1 MNKSKKTY
9 SCKLIFAMMIF
20 LSVISLKK
28 DVCSQEAQTGL
39 FSKWYWSQP
48 SPTGNLLK
56 SIHFT
61 NHNSG
66 FAAGDLGAIIKT
78 TDGGDKWNVCQ
89 SATSEDLNEISFL
102 NETTGFAAGN
112 SGTILKTTDCGNNWF
127 NISYH
132 SKVSF
137 YDIQFCDKLTGYAS
151 GLNGIIIKSTDT
163 GNSWF
168 TLYTGESS
176 ALFCISFLNDSVGAA
191 GGYNVLLKTTNG
203 GLNWTKQNLNQNFT
217 GAIKGVTY
225 IDENT
230 ICAAGD
236 LPGGVFIKTTD
247 GGNNWNLTYL
257 GLPYLF
263 GGSVDLIRGMSFIN
277 SNTGFIVTD
286 FATILK
292 TTDSG
297 ISWKRD
303 SSFRPSYA
311 KLSVMYDVN
320 ISSQEK
326 ISICGG
332 GGSVF
337 ISDNAGEDW
346 IVKSGYKNSL
356 RECKFADSK
365 TGIAAGEKG
374 EFLKTTDGGLTWMS
388 CNHFTGKFLNTV
400 FSINEKIYYAAGDSG
415 IIFRTSDGGIHWSDL
430 TNYKKYDIQSIY
442 FIDENTG
449 VAAGGYQDGERAF
462 IYKTTNAG
470 VNWFEAYDSLGLGEL
485 NSLIFINNTLGF
497 CAGNNGNILRT
508 FDGGYSWE
516 SENIFPEN
524 LYSVNFNDPKNGLI
538 SCENGLILKTTNG
551 GDNWDYIISGSY
563 VNLYSIKYLSE
574 DIAIAAGEKGTL
586 LYSYNGGISWQK
598 EFSITK
604 NDIHSVEYNFNDKIF
619 AAGDYGTLINSGI
632 YDPKVYASTYKEYRN
647 TESLMIQNYPNP
659 FNPATVIRY
668 KLKGI
673 NDFINIKVYSADG
686 KEVAVLINERMS
698 PGLHSVRFDIH
709 ETGTD
714 LPSGIYFYRLS
725 INDRISG
732 VGRMAF
738 IK

>member
-1 MNKSKKTY
+1 
-9 SCKLIFAMMIF
+9 MMIF
-20 LSVISLKK
+20 LSVISLRK
-28 DVCSQEAQTGL
+28 DVYSQEAQTGL

-56 SIHFT
+56 SIHFI
-61 NHNSG
+61 NHDTG
-66 FAAGDLGAIIKT
+66 FAAGELGVIIKT
-78 TDGGDKWNVCQ
+78 TDGGDKWDVCR
-89 SATSEDLNEISFL
+89 SATSEDLNEITFL

-127 NISYH
+127 NVSYH

-176 ALFCISFLNDSVGAA
+176 ALFCISFLNESVGVA

-203 GLNWTKQNLNQNFT
+203 GLNWTGQNLNQNFT

-236 LPGGVFIKTTD
+236 LPAGVFIKTTD
-247 GGNNWNLTYL
+247 GGNNWILTSF

-263 GGSVDLIRGMSFIN
+263 GGSADLVRDMSFKN

-311 KLSVMYDVN
+311 KISVMYDVN
-320 ISSQEK
+320 ILSQEK
-326 ISICGG
+326 IKICGG
-332 GGSVF
+332 GGTVF
-337 ISDNAGEDW
+337 ASDNSGESW
-346 IVKSGYKNSL
+346 SVKSGNKNSL
-356 RECKFADSK
+356 RECRFADHK
-365 TGIAAGEKG
+365 TGIAAGENG
-374 EFLKTTDGGLTWMS
+374 EFLKSTDSGLTWMS
-388 CNHFTGKFLNTV
+388 CNHFTDKFLNTV
-400 FSINEKIYYAAGDSG
+400 FPVNEKNFYAAGDSG
-415 IIFRTSDGGIHWSDL
+415 VIFRTTDGGISWSDQ
-430 TNYKKYDIQSIY
+430 TNYKKYDIQSVY
-442 FIDENTG
+442 FTDPDNG
-449 VAAGGYQDGERAF
+449 VAAGGYHDGERAF

-485 NSLIFINNTLGF
+485 NSLIFTNNLLGF

-508 FDGGYSWE
+508 SDGGYSWE

-524 LYSVNFNDPKNGLI
+524 LYSVSFSDYKNGLI
-538 SCENGLILKTTNG
+538 SCENGLIFKTTDG
-551 GDNWDYIISGSY
+551 GDNWDHIISGFY
-563 VNLYSIKYLSE
+563 FNLYSIKCLSE
-574 DIAIAAGEKGTL
+574 DIAIAGGEKGTI

-604 NDIHSVEYNFNDKIF
+604 NDIHSVACNFNDKIF
-619 AAGDYGTLINSGI
+619 AAGDYGTIINSDI
-632 YDPKVYASTYKEYRN
+632 NDPKVFTSADNEYKNSEQ
-647 TESLMIQNYPNP
+647 LMIQNYPNP
-659 FNPATVIRY
+659 FNPSTVIRY
-668 KLKGI
+668 ELEGI

-686 KEVAVLINERMS
+686 KEVAVLVNERKS
-698 PGLHSVRFDIH
+698 PGQHSVRFNVQQN
-709 ETGTD
+709 GND
-714 LPSGIYFYRLS
+714 LPSGIYYYRLS